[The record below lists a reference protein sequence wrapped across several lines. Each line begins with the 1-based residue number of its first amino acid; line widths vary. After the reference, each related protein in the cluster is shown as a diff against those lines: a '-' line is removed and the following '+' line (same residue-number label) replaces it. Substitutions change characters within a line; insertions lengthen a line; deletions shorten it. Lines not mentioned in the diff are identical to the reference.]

1 METRIKPTAKGT
13 SEPIKG
19 KPGSFRIYFSLGRD
33 PESGKNGKRV
43 KYLKTSKRTIHC
55 KSKNPKNWPSEVA
68 NALNAYRKEL
78 ENYEPANDAPT
89 TVAEYAEDFHRL
101 RENSF
106 GSPLSFQREGYDV
119 RHIRELFGDTPLS
132 ALRPDEIK
140 RAYAEATSNGRFTEA
155 EIRRIHVKLKQVM
168 QDALENELIERNPC
182 ISIKLSK
189 PDLRVRNFLPPDELP
204 HFTKCLL
211 AEPMGPMTVCTML
224 IFHLGL
230 RKGEAL
236 GLCWEDYDPE
246 AMEIRII
253 RQYTNDKTLRAPKS
267 EMSRRIL
274 SIDSSLASYL
284 NEWRETQRNLFE
296 RRGLEQRDT
305 DPIVHALSVAKDTD
319 GSRRI
324 SITRPDGHNYSR
336 WFRDFCVDNGYG
348 KYENVTRQF
357 MRNGK
362 LHTRGTGYSGLV
374 PHGLRHTAATALIAS
389 NVDLKTVQA
398 RMGHASASTTAN
410 FYTHAIRANDRSAA
424 EVFEKNQ
431 RLKRI
436 I

>member
-33 PESGKNGKRV
+33 PNSGKGGKRV
-43 KYLKTSKRTIHC
+43 RYLKTPKRTIHC
-55 KSKNPKNWPSEVA
+55 KSKNPKNWPGEVA
-68 NALNAYRKEL
+68 NALDAYRKEL
-78 ENYEPANDAPT
+78 ESYEPSRDAPS
-89 TVAEYAEDFHRL
+89 TVAGYAEDFHAL
-101 RENSF
+101 RESSF
-106 GSPLSFQREGYDV
+106 GSPLSYQREGYDV
-119 RHIRELFGDTPLS
+119 RHIRELFGDVPLT

-140 RAYAEATSNGRFTEA
+140 RAYAEARSNGRFTDA

-168 QDALENELIERNPC
+168 EDALENELVDRNPC
-182 ISIKLSK
+182 IGIKLPK
-189 PDLRVRNFLPPDELP
+189 ADLRARNFLPPDELP
-204 HFTKCLL
+204 RFTECLL
-211 AEPMGPMTVCTML
+211 AEPMGPMATCTML

-236 GLCWEDYDPE
+236 GLTWDDYDPDE
-246 AMEIRII
+246 LEIRIV
-253 RQYTNDKTLRAPKS
+253 RQYTNDKTLRPPKS

-274 SIDSSLASYL
+274 SIDESLADYL
-284 NEWRETQRNLFE
+284 DRWREVQREIFE
-296 RRGLEQRDT
+296 RHGLEQRGT
-305 DPIVHALSVAKDTD
+305 DPIVHAFSTEKDAAGNRHISV
-319 GSRRI
+319 
-324 SITRPDGHNYSR
+324 TRPEGHNYSR

-357 MRNGK
+357 TRDGK

-374 PHGLRHTAATALIAS
+374 PHGLRHTTATALVAS

-410 FYTHAIRANDRSAA
+410 FYTHAIRANDRNAA
-424 EVFEKNQ
+424 EVFE
-431 RLKRI
+431 RLSESTD
-436 I
+436 

>member
-1 METRIKPTAKGT
+1 M
-13 SEPIKG
+13 
-19 KPGSFRIYFSLGRD
+19 
-33 PESGKNGKRV
+33 
-43 KYLKTSKRTIHC
+43 
-55 KSKNPKNWPSEVA
+55 A

-89 TVAEYAEDFHRL
+89 TVAGYAEDFHRL

-336 WFRDFCVDNGYG
+336 WFRDSCVDNGYG

-424 EVFEKNQ
+424 EVFEKISDSNE
-431 RLKRI
+431 
-436 I
+436 

>member
-33 PESGKNGKRV
+33 PESGNNGKRV
-43 KYLKTSKRTIHC
+43 KYLKTPKRTIHC
-55 KSKNPKNWPSEVA
+55 KSKNPKNWPGEVS
-68 NALNAYRKEL
+68 NALDVYRKEL
-78 ENYEPANDAPT
+78 ESYEPASDAPT
-89 TVAEYAEDFHRL
+89 TVAGYAEDFHQL
-101 RENSF
+101 RESSF

-119 RHIRELFGDTPLS
+119 RHIRELFGDIPLS
-132 ALRPDEIK
+132 SLRPDEIK
-140 RAYAEATSNGRFTEA
+140 RAYAEATSNGRFTDA

-182 ISIKLSK
+182 ISVRLPK
-189 PDLRVRNFLPPDELP
+189 PDLRARNFLPPSELP
-204 HFTKCLL
+204 RFTKCLL
-211 AEPMGPMTVCTML
+211 AEPMGPMTACTML

-236 GLCWEDYDPE
+236 GLYWEDYDPG
-246 AMEIRII
+246 AMEIRIV

-267 EMSRRIL
+267 EMSRCIL
-274 SIDSSLASYL
+274 SIDSSLAKYL
-284 NEWRETQRNLFE
+284 DEWKEKQRGLFE
-296 RRGLEQRDT
+296 RRGLEQRST
-305 DPIVHALSVAKDTD
+305 DPIVHAFSVSKGMD
-319 GSRRI
+319 GTRHV

-348 KYENVTRQF
+348 EYRNVTSRF
-357 MRNGK
+357 ERDGK

-374 PHGLRHTAATALIAS
+374 PHGLRHTAATALVAS

-398 RMGHASASTTAN
+398 RLGHASASTTAN
-410 FYTHAIRANDRSAA
+410 FYTHAIRANDRIAA
-424 EVFEKNQ
+424 KAFETLANSPE
-431 RLKRI
+431 R
-436 I
+436 